1 VTFDWYSIIDILVA
15 AVKGIATF
23 YAFIVFL
30 LLNFIDDF
38 PISLFTYGS
47 MGGTAFAAYEL
58 FVRRL
63 GRILDIVKKVL
74 GHGKASLLSEE
85 KEDFKVFSIF
95 GVQLMA
101 LSILAAVTFDFSFYP
116 YIRLFQNGQEVVERF
131 TLSEFGAHLLQ
142 TINCAFWHS
151 WKGIPESMLGWLDF
165 IFSVRFGKVSGFLS
179 YNCNEWYS
187 RYSTAVSFLVLPVL
201 PMGLLLGL
209 KIIWHSVRR

>member
-1 VTFDWYSIIDILVA
+1 
-15 AVKGIATF
+15 
-23 YAFIVFL
+23 
-30 LLNFIDDF
+30 
-38 PISLFTYGS
+38 
-47 MGGTAFAAYEL
+47 
-58 FVRRL
+58 
-63 GRILDIVKKVL
+63 
-74 GHGKASLLSEE
+74 
-85 KEDFKVFSIF
+85 
-95 GVQLMA
+95 
-101 LSILAAVTFDFSFYP
+101 
-116 YIRLFQNGQEVVERF
+116 VVERF